1 MSLGVPAGC
10 RARFFP
16 GGTVSLSESP
26 WDNSGTRLWKCKTG
40 GGRPEKVLPFRAAS
54 TQGQITA
61 WEGLEPL
68 LSTRAEREQDHLSSC
83 CPLSKTRP
91 TGSLSL
97 FSTCGSG
104 DGRRHLMDEAQARLV
119 TVQGHTTMA
128 RSSGTVSPALPAPE
142 PLGLVLLPCCLTV
155 VLPSRTYNLVLPC
168 GPVQFST
175 QRSCSIP
182 LCCISE
188 RIDERKGH

>member
-1 MSLGVPAGC
+1 MILP
-10 RARFFP
+10 
-16 GGTVSLSESP
+16 ESP
-26 WDNSGTRLWKCKTG
+26 WDNSGTRLWKRKTG
-40 GGRPEKVLPFRAAS
+40 DGRPEKLLPFRAAS
-54 TQGQITA
+54 TQGQYPGRQYP

-83 CPLSKTRP
+83 CPLFKTWP
-91 TGSLSL
+91 TRSLSL

-104 DGRRHLMDEAQARLV
+104 DGRRHLTDEAQACLV

-142 PLGLVLLPCCLTV
+142 PLGLVLLPCCLRV

-168 GPVQFST
+168 VPVQFST

-188 RIDERKGH
+188 RIGERKVH